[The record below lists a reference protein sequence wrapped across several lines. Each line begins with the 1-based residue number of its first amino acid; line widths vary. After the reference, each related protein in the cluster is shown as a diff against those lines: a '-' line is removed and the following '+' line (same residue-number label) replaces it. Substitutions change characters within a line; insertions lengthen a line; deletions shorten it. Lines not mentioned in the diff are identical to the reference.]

1 LYFPKY
7 ITLLLVCSDL
17 FIRDCRII
25 GLLEANEIHRMDLII
40 NRIRQDMIKR
50 GDMMSSE
57 DVVDI
62 LSLPL
67 IGRVP
72 DDENVVIATNQG
84 EPLVGS
90 NTLAGKAYQNICYRV
105 AGEEVPFM
113 DFEKGV
119 SFWAKVSGIFH
130 KG

>member
-1 LYFPKY
+1 
-7 ITLLLVCSDL
+7 
-17 FIRDCRII
+17 
-25 GLLEANEIHRMDLII
+25 
-40 NRIRQDMIKR
+40 
-50 GDMMSSE
+50 MMSSE

-105 AGEEVPFM
+105 MGEEVPFM
-113 DFEKGV
+113 DFDKSV
-119 SFWAKVSGIFH
+119 SFWARLSGVFH